1 MALNIYTYFRAMSNK
16 TPETMIYQQGYCQ
29 RNKEKCLEK
38 TGQYD
43 EENKERLQKMG
54 FN

>member
-1 MALNIYTYFRAMSNK
+1 MSNK
-16 TPETMIYQQGYCQ
+16 TTETMIYQQGYCQ

-43 EENKERLQKMG
+43 EENNEKVTKNG
-54 FN
+54 F